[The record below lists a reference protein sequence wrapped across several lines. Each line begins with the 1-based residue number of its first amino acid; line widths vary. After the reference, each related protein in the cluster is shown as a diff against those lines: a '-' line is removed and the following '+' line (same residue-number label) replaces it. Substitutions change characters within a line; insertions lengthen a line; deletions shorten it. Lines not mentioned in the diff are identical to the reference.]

1 MIFLVK
7 LILNFTK
14 PQIKIIPHIISSIVN
29 AENITTLDISKCFI
43 DDSFLTN
50 QSSIEKKLWRFF
62 NNPKFNG
69 IAFFNSSIKYI
80 INNYKALK
88 HNKLVVVMDHM
99 FMKNNFVTLMF
110 TLKVGKQSIPIWFRC
125 DKTKSNRHHE
135 IDELTK
141 KWLFS
146 EKVIFNAI
154 DEVINLLSPIK
165 SKITFLGDRWFC
177 NLKMMKHIPLFLYQ
191 SQNKLKY

>member
-1 MIFLVK
+1 MNRLYNKETDIVK
-7 LILNFTK
+7 GLSDFFSKIDFYFTK

-165 SKITFLGDRWFC
+165 SKITFLGDR
-177 NLKMMKHIPLFLYQ
+177 
-191 SQNKLKY
+191 